1 MMGVNM
7 IKEGFSAD
15 RRDHRELKLKTDLV
29 VAGGGLAGVCCAIT
43 AARAGKKVVLVQDRP
58 VLGGNASSEVRLWAL
73 GATSHM
79 GNNNRWSREGG
90 VINEIMLDNLNQN
103 CMGNPLI
110 FDAILIDKV
119 QAEPNIQLLLNTAAL
134 YVDKKDDRNIESL
147 HAFCS
152 QNSTKYVLSA
162 PLFADCTGDGIVAFN
177 AGAAFR
183 IGSEAK
189 DEFNELLAPEQE
201 NNELLGHSLFFY
213 SKKVAEK
220 VKYTPPSFAYSA
232 DEIDAMPR
240 SKNIGARDSGCKFW
254 WLEYGG
260 IKDTIHDSEDIKW
273 ELWRVV
279 YGIWDY
285 IKNSG
290 KFEDVDNL
298 TLEWVGTIPGKR
310 ESRRFEGLYMLKQSD
325 IVEQKPFSDAVSYG
339 GWAID
344 LHPAEGLFTDKPA
357 CTQFHSKGVY
367 QIPYR
372 SFVSKD
378 IDNLYLG
385 GRIISATH
393 MAFGST
399 RVMITCAHG
408 GQAIGEAAALCLDN
422 SVKPKDLLA
431 REMMQMLQQRLNLNG
446 QGLAGIPL
454 QKSELFKQAKIQPS
468 SCLTLKELPA
478 DGPWL
483 SLEQA
488 AAQLMPFNLGPVGLL
503 EVIINAAQATQLTVD
518 FRVSSKAENYTPDV
532 TLKSLTLDLA
542 AGEQTL
548 MLDFSDVEVIQQY
561 GFVCFLQN
569 PLVQIKTSEHR
580 VTGIM
585 SVFNKVHKAVS
596 NQGKQLPPENAGI
609 ESFEFWTPER
619 RPEGRNIAL
628 KFTTPQ
634 QIFSVEHLKNGHL
647 RPWLSSNAWVAEFD
661 DANPSLQ
668 VNWETAQ
675 TLSGVQL
682 YFDADADHALETVL
696 MEHPETRM
704 PFTVADYRIVTAEG
718 IELACVKD
726 NHQSLN
732 RITFSQPVS
741 TKGLTI
747 YFKQPAKNVPVSL
760 FDIEFFA

>member
-1 MMGVNM
+1 M
-7 IKEGFSAD
+7 IKSEFTEQQRS
-15 RRDHRELKLKTDLV
+15 HREITIETDLV

-90 VINEIMLDNLNQN
+90 VINEIMLDNLNRN
-103 CMGNPLI
+103 SAGNPLI
-110 FDAILIDKV
+110 FDSILIDKV
-119 QAEPNIQLLLNTAAL
+119 HQEKNIQLLLNTAAL
-134 YVDKKDDRNIESL
+134 YVEKKEARLIKSL
-147 HAFCS
+147 QAFCS
-152 QNSTKYVLSA
+152 QNSTRYNLQA
-162 PLFADCTGDGIVAFN
+162 PLFADCTGDGLLAFS

-183 IGSEAK
+183 IGSESRHEF
-189 DEFNELLAPEQE
+189 DEKLAPEQE

-220 VKYTPPSFAYSA
+220 VTYTPPSFAYSA

-260 IKDTIHDSEDIKW
+260 IKDTIHESEEIKW

-325 IVEQKPFSDAVSYG
+325 IVEQKTFDDAVSYG

-344 LHPAEGLFTDKPA
+344 LHPAEGLFTNKPA
-357 CTQFHSKGVY
+357 CTQFHAKGVY

-372 SFVSKD
+372 CFVSKD
-378 IDNLYLG
+378 IDNLFLG

-408 GQAIGEAAALCLDN
+408 GQAIGEAAALCVEHN
-422 SVKPKDLLA
+422 VQPNALL
-431 REMMQMLQQRLNLNG
+431 EPEKMQQLQHRLNLNG
-446 QGLAGIPL
+446 HGLAGIPL
-454 QKSELFKQAKIQPS
+454 QKSETFKQAQVTAS
-468 SCLTLKELPA
+468 SSLTLSKLPA
-478 DGPWL
+478 NGPWL
-483 SLEQA
+483 SLKQA
-488 AAQLMPFNLGPVGLL
+488 VAQLLPLPGGEVG
-503 EVIINAAQATQLTVD
+503 EISVDVNALAESEMQVE
-518 FRVSSKAENYTPDV
+518 FRVSEKAQNYTPDV
-532 TLKSLTLDLA
+532 ILKCLKLDLKK
-542 AGEQTL
+542 GKQQIK
-548 MLDFSDVEVIQQY
+548 LDFSDVVTEQQY
-561 GFVCFLQN
+561 VFVCFLQN
-569 PLVQIKTSEHR
+569 PQIEIKTSEQR
-580 VTGIM
+580 ITGLM

-596 NQGKQLPPENAGI
+596 NQGKQIPPANSGI

-619 RPEGRNIAL
+619 RPLGHNIA
-628 KFTTPQ
+628 FTMTPEKP
-634 QIFSVEHLKNGHL
+634 IFSVDNLANGHM
-647 RPWLSSNAWVAEFD
+647 RPWLGSNAWVADLADE
-661 DANPSLQ
+661 APSLSF
-668 VNWETAQ
+668 VWKTAQ
-675 TLSGVQL
+675 TLKGVQL

-696 MEHPETRM
+696 MEHPETKM
-704 PFTVADYRIVTAEG
+704 PFTVTDYRILTGAGELLAQVTG
-718 IELACVKD
+718 
-726 NHQSLN
+726 NYQSLN
-732 RITFSQPVS
+732 RIYFEQPVTTDKLVIQVNHPDS
-741 TKGLTI
+741 
-747 YFKQPAKNVPVSL
+747 QVPASL
-760 FDIEFFA
+760 FDVEFIV